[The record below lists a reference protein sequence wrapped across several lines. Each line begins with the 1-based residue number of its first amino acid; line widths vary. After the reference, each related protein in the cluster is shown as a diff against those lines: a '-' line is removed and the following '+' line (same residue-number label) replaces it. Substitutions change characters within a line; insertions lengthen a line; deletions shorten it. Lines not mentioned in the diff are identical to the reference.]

1 MPSGVT
7 EKLYHAD
14 PGLLSFNAR
23 VLLLTDRDGRGEVV
37 LDRTCFYPGGGGQP
51 GDTGTLGHARVVETA
66 WRGEQIVHVVQ
77 PALPESALG
86 STVHGEVDAVR
97 RRDFMVQHTGQ
108 HIFSQ
113 ALVRAGKL
121 ETVSVHFGDDDT
133 TVEVAADTVP
143 DEVLREAE
151 DIANTVIKEN
161 RRIILHEVDPSE
173 AARFPLRRTPPDV
186 GRLRVVEVEGYDW
199 AACGGVHV
207 ASSGDVFLTKAVSQE
222 KIRGRVRIHILM
234 GRRAMDDYGRKVTL
248 VQALSRVL
256 TCGESSIES
265 RVQEIVTREKES
277 SRELHRLKAAQA
289 GADADEA
296 VHNAEMVGPGRL
308 VVSVLADA
316 GPDYLKAFAERVT
329 ASPGRI
335 VVAVDRGA
343 DSYQWIVAHSLDGA
357 LELPALVQPLLEQA
371 GAKGGG
377 RGGRMQGTGAP
388 AAKGE
393 SFAGA
398 VKQALVDRLG

>member
-1 MPSGVT
+1 VT

-14 PGLLSFNAR
+14 PGLLSFDAR
-23 VLLLTDRDGRGEVV
+23 VVLLSEHDGRSEVV

-51 GDTGTLGHARVVETA
+51 CDTGILDGARVLESA

-86 STVHGEVDAVR
+86 STVHGEVDAER
-97 RRDFMVQHTGQ
+97 RSDFMVQHTGQ

-113 ALVRAGKL
+113 ALVQAGRL

-133 TVEVAADTVP
+133 TVEVAADAVP
-143 DEVLREAE
+143 DEVLRRAE
-151 DIANTVIKEN
+151 DIANEVIKDN
-161 RRIILHEVDPSE
+161 RPIILHEVDQSE
-173 AARFPLRRTPPDV
+173 ASRFPLRRTPPDV
-186 GRLRVVEVEGYDW
+186 GRLRVVEVQGFDW

-207 ASSGDVFLTKAVSQE
+207 ASSGRVSLIKAVSQE
-222 KIRGRVRIHILM
+222 KIRGRVRIHVLM
-234 GRRAMDDYGRKVTL
+234 GRRALDDYGRKIAL
-248 VQALSRVL
+248 VQALSRAL

-265 RVQEIVTREKES
+265 RVEEIVARNKES
-277 SRELHRLKAAQA
+277 SRELRRLKAAQA

-296 VHNAEMVGPGRL
+296 VKTAEVIGTGQL
-308 VVSVLADA
+308 VTSLTADA
-316 GPDYLKAFAERVT
+316 GPDYVKAFVDRVT

-343 DSYQWIVAHSLDGA
+343 ESYQWIIAHTLDGA
-357 LELPALVQPLLEQA
+357 GDLAAVVLPLLPEA

-377 RGGRMQGTGAP
+377 RGARMQGTGAP

-393 SFAGA
+393 RFADA
-398 VKQALVDRLG
+398 VRQALVKRLG